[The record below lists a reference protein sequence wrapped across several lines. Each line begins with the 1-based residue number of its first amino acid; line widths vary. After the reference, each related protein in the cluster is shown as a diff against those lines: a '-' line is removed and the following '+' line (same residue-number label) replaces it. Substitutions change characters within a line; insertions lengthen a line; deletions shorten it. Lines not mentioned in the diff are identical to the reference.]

1 MASMPAPFRIN
12 NSGTNETMYYNSKD
26 LQKYDPLFYWGCKS
40 KPRNIIKK
48 KQICKSEYL
57 FANLKMGNWNISSAK
72 CKKSQ
77 LLITKSWVE
86 NNMRSINDKNNQ
98 ECSSKCLSVN
108 DISMPTPRQPSQIE
122 TETFELLEEIKH
134 LKDELETLKMKYED
148 DIENGRCET
157 QFLQLQLE
165 NNLQFSKLKE
175 EKYLLQIQML
185 QNK

>member
-1 MASMPAPFRIN
+1 MVSIPVPFRIN
-12 NSGTNETMYYNSKD
+12 HSGTNETMYYNSKD

-98 ECSSKCLSVN
+98 ETTIKSID
-108 DISMPTPRQPSQIE
+108 DILMPLAHPRPQME
-122 TETFELLEEIKH
+122 TETETLQLLEKIKN
-134 LKDELETLKMKYED
+134 LKQELETLTMKYEN

>member
-1 MASMPAPFRIN
+1 MNRMTMPLPVYIE
-12 NSGTNETMYYNSKD
+12 TTETTETMYYNSKD

-48 KQICKSEYL
+48 KQICESEYL
-57 FANLKMGNWNISSAK
+57 FANLKMGKWNISTAK

-77 LLITKSWVE
+77 LLITKNWVDI
-86 NNMRSINDKNNQ
+86 NMKSMNEKYNEEFAIANTRVDD
-98 ECSSKCLSVN
+98 
-108 DISMPTPRQPSQIE
+108 DIQHLNIE
-122 TETFELLEEIKH
+122 KLELLEKIKTLEDEIDA
-134 LKDELETLKMKYED
+134 LKEQHNNEVE
-148 DIENGRCET
+148 IERCEF
-157 QFLQLQLE
+157 QFLKLQLE

>member
-1 MASMPAPFRIN
+1 MVSIPAPFYLDN
-12 NSGTNETMYYNSKD
+12 NETTETMYYNSKD

-48 KQICKSEYL
+48 KQICESEYL
-57 FANLKMGNWNISSAK
+57 FANLKMGKWNISNIK

-77 LLITKSWVE
+77 LLITKNWVE
-86 NNMRSINDKNNQ
+86 KNIKSMNDNYNQ
-98 ECSSKCLSVN
+98 ELANKRQDN
-108 DISMPTPRQPSQIE
+108 DILHNTSQNETLQLLERIKTLEDEIKTLKQQHINE
-122 TETFELLEEIKH
+122 TETE
-134 LKDELETLKMKYED
+134 
-148 DIENGRCET
+148 RCEA

-165 NNLQFSKLKE
+165 NNLHFSRLKE